1 MRFVGLL
8 GLLCLS
14 AVGFFGQQS
23 GQSEVIGGV
32 RLQADQIA
40 KAADYTMTLK
50 GNARVIL
57 KDVTIYAD
65 EVEFNPLTGD
75 LTPTGHVKI
84 QVQPGWNSKA
94 RPGEMMDPPMPSS
107 SQGH

>member
-14 AVGFFGQQS
+14 AVAFFGQQAA
-23 GQSEVIGGV
+23 QSEQFGGV
-32 RLQADQIA
+32 RLQADQIS

-50 GNARVIL
+50 GNPRVSL

-65 EVEFNPLTGD
+65 EVEYNPLTGD
-75 LTPTGHVKI
+75 LTPTGHVRI
-84 QVQPGWNSKA
+84 QVNATKGVA
-94 RPGEMMDPPMPSS
+94 GVEMDPPMPANP
-107 SQGH
+107 QGH